1 MKNHCVCIVK
11 CIRNVCKPHF
21 KIFKIS
27 KNIFKKLQKR
37 CYHVAQNIMYFAS
50 TTNELTK
57 MKSIDI

>member
-1 MKNHCVCIVK
+1 MYTQCNVYVHNVMY
-11 CIRNVCKPHF
+11 VCKPHF

-37 CYHVAQNIMYFAS
+37 CYHLAQNIMYFAS

-57 MKSIDI
+57 MKSIYI